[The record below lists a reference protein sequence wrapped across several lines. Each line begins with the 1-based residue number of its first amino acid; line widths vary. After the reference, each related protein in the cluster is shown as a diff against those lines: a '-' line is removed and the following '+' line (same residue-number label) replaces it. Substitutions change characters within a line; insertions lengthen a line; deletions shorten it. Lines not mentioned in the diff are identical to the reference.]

1 MQTSLD
7 DNIDDACFDGL
18 KSLIHKLTGITIKQE
33 RQIMLVGR
41 LRPRLRAL
49 EISSYPE
56 YLEYVRANK
65 SEHEEFVNK
74 VTTNETYFFRTPRV
88 WEYIEQSFL
97 PEWQAAKSS
106 STLQVWSAASSTGEE
121 AHTLGIFLEHF
132 RKSNPGVDYRIH
144 GTDIDTTVVEKA
156 TQGLYKGRSVERF
169 RQTRPDM
176 FKRYMAGNDD
186 DGFRVLPDI
195 KSRMNFTQLNLFDS
209 PLDGAGFDLIFLRNV
224 LIYFTKEDQEKL
236 MSALARRIKPEGT
249 LIIGESESLNS
260 LNTGFEAVKPTIYK
274 PIAEDARRAA

>member
-1 MQTSLD
+1 MQTSID
-7 DNIDDACFDGL
+7 EKIDDVCFDGL
-18 KSLIHKLTGITIKQE
+18 KKITHELTGITIKHE
-33 RQIMLVGR
+33 RQVMLIGR

-49 EISSYPE
+49 GISSYPE

-88 WEYIEQSFL
+88 WDYIEQSFL
-97 PEWQAAKSS
+97 PEWKAAKSS
-106 STLQVWSAASSTGEE
+106 SALQVWSAASSTGEE

-132 RKSNPGVDYRIH
+132 RKTNPGFDYRIH

-176 FKRYMAGNDD
+176 FKRYMAGNDN

-224 LIYFTKEDQEKL
+224 LIYFTKEDQERL

-260 LNTGFEAVKPTIYK
+260 LNVGFQAVMPTIYK
-274 PIAEDARRAA
+274 PMAKEARRTA